1 MPWSTPS
8 SGRSKLL
15 FWSLLALAIVMILA
29 VAFALR
35 GFNREMATETGTD
48 VSSAPASTE
57 TPSDVKNAPMPDGLA
72 TPQEKSLSGFVSEVI
87 SKTDSPEKWIV
98 LSVELPKSVP
108 TAMPSKTAAQ
118 TSIPV
123 ETVTRSYRFYL
134 GAEVKGVGDIQGGE
148 TANVSFFGE
157 PSEKDYV
164 GAETIAIRE
173 K

>member
-1 MPWSTPS
+1 
-8 SGRSKLL
+8 
-15 FWSLLALAIVMILA
+15 MILA

-35 GFNREMATETGTD
+35 GFNREMVTETDTD

-57 TPSDVKNAPMPDGLA
+57 TPSDVKNAPMPDGLVA
-72 TPQEKSLSGFVSEVI
+72 LQEKSLSGFVSEVI

-134 GAEVKGVGDIQGGE
+134 GAKAQGAGDIQGGE